1 MKIAA
6 YNPQVANC
14 VGRWKLILLQFA
26 ALQVIGFSGT
36 KQVFGGQPT
45 YYSWTNRTSV
55 IDYVGC
61 PTTLLPAALKCET
74 WKATGYR
81 LQLCRRPCLRDH
93 VPVVATLDFQNQRS
107 VTRYCTKWDHDKLQR
122 PDLFTQESY
131 TFLSNF
137 DKWVEDN
144 DVEEQLKTFG
154 DHLQVDK
161 AWDLVFSG
169 AAHAAEVYYQSKQ
182 AYKYPPSNQTQQLRE
197 TVLECWEQRR
207 LAANTL
213 NFDNACNRSLSSIL
227 WSRLWTVKQ
236 NKADAQLAS
245 ARRRDRIWWR
255 EFWTSNLQA
264 ALNNR
269 HYRRAWFLARKI
281 AGTGCIKKRRFFVDV
296 PANSPNLEDWITSVC
311 SSGPS
316 GGLQAQLIATETC
329 DNNTVLPFADHLS
342 RLAVEYPLDV
352 FSSFRGNSSFILS
365 LRGNSSFGGGRGS
378 LHNVSGSVLMC
389 ILRER
394 RLNLATN
401 DWINHADNDLRCL
414 KRGLAHG
421 KSGRSVPCWSLPKE
435 VWKTLLL
442 CKQQSSKYA
451 KRVLWLLFRCFRL
464 ALQCPIKWK
473 PIWRH
478 LLSLINSL
486 DVFRVVMRGSTFLT
500 GLIVLPVF
508 ACADKGDYTASEVV
522 LSP

>member
-1 MKIAA
+1 M
-6 YNPQVANC
+6 
-14 VGRWKLILLQFA
+14 
-26 ALQVIGFSGT
+26 
-36 KQVFGGQPT
+36 
-45 YYSWTNRTSV
+45 
-55 IDYVGC
+55 
-61 PTTLLPAALKCET
+61 
-74 WKATGYR
+74 
-81 LQLCRRPCLRDH
+81 
-93 VPVVATLDFQNQRS
+93 
-107 VTRYCTKWDHDKLQR
+107 
-122 PDLFTQESY
+122 
-131 TFLSNF
+131 
-137 DKWVEDN
+137 
-144 DVEEQLKTFG
+144 
-154 DHLQVDK
+154 
-161 AWDLVFSG
+161 
-169 AAHAAEVYYQSKQ
+169 
-182 AYKYPPSNQTQQLRE
+182 
-197 TVLECWEQRR
+197 
-207 LAANTL
+207 
-213 NFDNACNRSLSSIL
+213 
-227 WSRLWTVKQ
+227 
-236 NKADAQLAS
+236 
-245 ARRRDRIWWR
+245 
-255 EFWTSNLQA
+255 
-264 ALNNR
+264 
-269 HYRRAWFLARKI
+269 
-281 AGTGCIKKRRFFVDV
+281 
-296 PANSPNLEDWITSVC
+296 C

-378 LHNVSGSVLMC
+378 LHNVSGSVPMC

-451 KRVLWLLFRCFRL
+451 KRVLWLLFRCIRL